1 MTVAQI
7 ADLAG
12 LAARDSAQRSS
23 EPPPPAG
30 LPPRVLGA
38 LLRSCGGLTRREQ
51 WAAGDAY
58 RTAWTRARKGVPD
71 AL

>member
-1 MTVAQI
+1 MTITQI
-7 ADLAG
+7 SALAAV
-12 LAARDSAQRSS
+12 AARDSAQRDSV
-23 EPPPPAG
+23 PPPPAG

-38 LLRSCGGLTRREQ
+38 LLRSCGGLTMREQ
-51 WAAGDAY
+51 WIASETY